1 MAISGGRITEKEGEA
16 KVKFPGWE
24 CLAYMKFMGVSGKEI
39 VKEIPN

>member
-24 CLAYMKFMGVSGKEI
+24 CLAYMKFMSVSGKEI